1 MATDG
6 HLILI
11 VIGLICGWLAGTI
24 VLAGEQFLARISV
37 AAFGGIFGAYLGST
51 TLGQEFLKE
60 VMRTLSLALLDL
72 VKLSGQFLVCG
83 IVLIPA
89 IASAVFFA
97 FAVSLIIH
105 AFRPKG

>member
-1 MATDG
+1 MATDE

-11 VIGLICGWLAGTI
+11 VIGLICGWLAGII
-24 VLAGEQFLARISV
+24 VLTGERFLARVSV
-37 AAFGGIFGAYLGST
+37 AALGGVFGAYLGST

-60 VMRTLSLALLDL
+60 VMRILSLALSNL

-83 IVLIPA
+83 IVLIPV

-105 AFRPKG
+105 AFRSKG